1 MTLWLLVDTCVWL
14 DLAKDWRQQTVIH
27 AMRGEVARRE
37 GLELVVPDV
46 VRDEF
51 ARNKERV
58 AAEAQRSLQSH
69 FRLVKEAVDRFG
81 DGATKVETLKN
92 LSEVDHRI
100 VLKNE
105 AVTDSIKWIEEML
118 ASGRRVRI
126 TKGIK
131 QRVAERALAG
141 LAPFHRSRNSAG
153 DAAIIECFSEIRKL
167 AGPGDT
173 FHFVTHNTKDFS
185 EEAGDRRNPHPD
197 LAPLFDGLKHVYW
210 TSLAE
215 ALNGFS
221 PGLIEEVDAELN
233 WTEQPR
239 SLSEIPE
246 AIHLLD
252 RQVWYNRHWNFR
264 IAIDRGT
271 ARIVTSDEWETAE
284 PRSRDDLVVEGVWRR
299 ATEAARRVE
308 REVGVE
314 NVGPWTDFEWGMVNG
329 KLSALRWVLG
339 DEWDM
344 LDT

>member
-1 MTLWLLVDTCVWL
+1 VLF
-14 DLAKDWRQQTVIH
+14 
-27 AMRGEVARRE
+27 
-37 GLELVVPDV
+37 
-46 VRDEF
+46 RD
-51 ARNKERV
+51 
-58 AAEAQRSLQSH
+58 
-69 FRLVKEAVDRFG
+69 
-81 DGATKVETLKN
+81 
-92 LSEVDHRI
+92 
-100 VLKNE
+100 
-105 AVTDSIKWIEEML
+105 
-118 ASGRRVRI
+118 
-126 TKGIK
+126 
-131 QRVAERALAG
+131 
-141 LAPFHRSRNSAG
+141 P
-153 DAAIIECFSEIRKL
+153 KL

-197 LAPLFDGLKHVYW
+197 LAPLFDGLRHVYW
-210 TSLAE
+210 TSLSE

-221 PGLIEEVDAELN
+221 PGLIEEADAELN
-233 WTEQPR
+233 WTEEPR
-239 SLSEIPE
+239 SLSEILE

-284 PRSRDDLVVEGVWRR
+284 PRSRNDLVVEGVWRR

-314 NVGPWTDFEWGMVNG
+314 NLGPWTDFEWGMVNG